1 MTWIC
6 VVEAAFKLTK
16 TSPLWY
22 LCFNFHVVENV
33 RWVRS
38 ANTEVVRYKQAVRNA
53 GADVPLLHFAAHRA
67 V

>member
-1 MTWIC
+1 MTWVC

-22 LCFNFHVVENV
+22 LCLNFHVVEENV

-38 ANTEVVRYKQAVRNA
+38 TNTEVVRYKQAVHNA
-53 GADVPLLHFAAHRA
+53 GADVRPLHFAAH
-67 V
+67 